1 MIFFFELVFLKPM
14 NLLPHNKIIKGIHYL
29 PTFIFL
35 IFPNKNRYKIIKLD
49 CRVFFFLLNTHDFKS
64 IIMVVFDY
72 FEDVLEGFE
81 YLIALGSIVGLF
93 GLMIGIIFLIWGGQR
108 VRNKMIGVIIS
119 SFVLLAVCGL
129 DTGIK
134 YFRIF

>member
-1 MIFFFELVFLKPM
+1 M

-64 IIMVVFDY
+64 IVMVVFDY

-81 YLIALGSIVGLF
+81 YLIALGSIVGIF
-93 GLMIGIIFLIWGGQR
+93 GLMIGIVFLIWGGQR
-108 VRNKMIGVIIS
+108 VRKSYLHPLIEADIIS
-119 SFVLLAVCGL
+119 
-129 DTGIK
+129 D
-134 YFRIF
+134 

>member
-1 MIFFFELVFLKPM
+1 M

-64 IIMVVFDY
+64 IHY
-72 FEDVLEGFE
+72 
-81 YLIALGSIVGLF
+81 GSIRLF
-93 GLMIGIIFLIWGGQR
+93 RRCFRRVRVFNRTLFDCGLIWAHDWYNFPNLGR
-108 VRNKMIGVIIS
+108 
-119 SFVLLAVCGL
+119 LAGS
-129 DTGIK
+129 K
-134 YFRIF
+134 

>member
-1 MIFFFELVFLKPM
+1 
-14 NLLPHNKIIKGIHYL
+14 
-29 PTFIFL
+29 
-35 IFPNKNRYKIIKLD
+35 
-49 CRVFFFLLNTHDFKS
+49 
-64 IIMVVFDY
+64 MVVFDY

-81 YLIALGSIVGLF
+81 YLIALGSIEGLF

-108 VRNKMIGVIIS
+108 YRNKMIGIIIA
-119 SFVLLAVCGL
+119 SFALLAVCGL

>member
-1 MIFFFELVFLKPM
+1 
-14 NLLPHNKIIKGIHYL
+14 
-29 PTFIFL
+29 
-35 IFPNKNRYKIIKLD
+35 
-49 CRVFFFLLNTHDFKS
+49 
-64 IIMVVFDY
+64 MVVFDY

-93 GLMIGIIFLIWGGQR
+93 GFMIGIIFLIWGGQR
-108 VRNKMIGVIIS
+108 YRNKMIGVIIA

-134 YFRIF
+134 YFRVF